1 MQHTLDLVQADITQ
15 SAARIDSA
23 QYAIIEPLLC
33 PDITQWLYEEGTSAR
48 SIPLFSDTPYQSLAE
63 EGPLLI
69 ELAERTQL
77 ISRIKSAS
85 QRFSIGCF
93 IQSGLSFEALAD
105 LLAECLTINSG
116 QNLALFRF
124 YEPRMLLPLMMV
136 MSTTDKQHFFQGI
149 TSFIW
154 FDKQWLSASV
164 ANASSPSQHSDVI
177 RWTMTAQQG
186 EAMQQVLTQWQQ
198 STAHSPSVHSG

>member
-1 MQHTLDLVQADITQ
+1 MQHTLDLAQSDITL

-23 QYAIIEPLLC
+23 QYAIIEPQLC
-33 PDITQWLYEEGTSAR
+33 SEITQWLYEEGTVAR
-48 SIPLFSDTPYQSLAE
+48 STPLFFDTPYQSLAE

-77 ISRIKSAS
+77 TSRIKSAC
-85 QRFSIGCF
+85 QRFPVGCF
-93 IQSGLSFEALAD
+93 IQSDLSFEALAD
-105 LLAECLTINSG
+105 LLAECLTINCG

-136 MSTTDKQHFFQGI
+136 MSATDKQHLFQGI
-149 TSFIW
+149 ASFTW

-164 ANASSPSQHSDVI
+164 ANAASPSQHSDVT
-177 RWTMTAQQG
+177 RWTMTAHQG
-186 EAMQQVLTQWQQ
+186 EAMQQVLTQWQK
-198 STAHSPSVHSG
+198 STAYSPSVHSG

>member
-15 SAARIDSA
+15 SVARIDSA

-33 PDITQWLYEEGTSAR
+33 SDISQWLYEEGISAR

-63 EGPLLI
+63 DGPLLI

-77 ISRIKSAS
+77 TSSIKSAC
-85 QRFSIGCF
+85 QRFPVGCF
-93 IQSGLSFEALAD
+93 IQSDLSFEALAD
-105 LLAECLTINSG
+105 LLTECLTINSG

-149 TSFIW
+149 ASFTW

-164 ANASSPSQHSDVI
+164 FNASSPSQHSDVT

-186 EAMQQVLTQWQQ
+186 EAMQQVLTQWQK
-198 STAHSPSVHSG
+198 STAYSPSVHSG